1 MCPSSRYAL
10 ASHQLCVGM
19 CVGAYDSYA
28 HTPFKRV
35 SVLVDLLLHENN
47 LSQTHVSFVERDVL
61 LPTNVMI
68 ICHYKR
74 HIVMLSCAACHTPS
88 GTQPQVCPPQI
99 VSVRSIASAALTGA
113 TIAHMRRRC
122 NSSDGSN
129 DEPLRFYGKRVNVW
143 LLLSRGA
150 TGATAMTLYYFS
162 IKALPLPDA
171 VVIFFTNV
179 VFTAVLSVLGR
190 YERASWPMFAG
201 CCVCVGVG
209 CCACDFGLCD
219 GSRALLHPRVSV
231 TARKDWITCF
241 LYLPTRPFARRA
253 CMCC

>member
-1 MCPSSRYAL
+1 MPSRHSLSSSWTMMCPSSRYAL

-28 HTPFKRV
+28 HTSFKRV

-99 VSVRSIASAALTGA
+99 VSVRSKRPQRLLAPQSRTCAAAATPAMAATTSRSASTASA
-113 TIAHMRRRC
+113 
-122 NSSDGSN
+122 
-129 DEPLRFYGKRVNVW
+129 
-143 LLLSRGA
+143 
-150 TGATAMTLYYFS
+150 
-162 IKALPLPDA
+162 
-171 VVIFFTNV
+171 
-179 VFTAVLSVLGR
+179 
-190 YERASWPMFAG
+190 
-201 CCVCVGVG
+201 
-209 CCACDFGLCD
+209 
-219 GSRALLHPRVSV
+219 
-231 TARKDWITCF
+231 
-241 LYLPTRPFARRA
+241 
-253 CMCC
+253 